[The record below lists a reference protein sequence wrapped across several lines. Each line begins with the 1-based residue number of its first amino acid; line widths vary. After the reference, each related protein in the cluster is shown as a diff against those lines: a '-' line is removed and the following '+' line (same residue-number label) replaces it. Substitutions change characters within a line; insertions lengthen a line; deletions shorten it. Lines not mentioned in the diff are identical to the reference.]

1 MQHSAPQACS
11 NLHQTCAKTK
21 AKASQTC
28 TNLSQTCVEIDAKPV
43 RTCLQPAQAYVKT
56 VSFCIML
63 LLNLFKPVPH
73 LYENPNFCS
82 LTCSNLTQAHT
93 KTRAKLDQ
101 TCTNLSPKCVYIEEK
116 PVGTCLL
123 PAQTC
128 AKNESFCNML
138 LLNLLKLTPNLCEN
152 QS

>member
-73 LYENPNFCS
+73 LYENQNFCS
-82 LTCSNLTQAHT
+82 QTCSNLTQAHT
-93 KTRAKLDQ
+93 KTKAKLDQ
-101 TCTNLSPKCVYIEEK
+101 TCTNLSQKCV
-116 PVGTCLL
+116 
-123 PAQTC
+123 
-128 AKNESFCNML
+128 
-138 LLNLLKLTPNLCEN
+138 
-152 QS
+152 

>member
-43 RTCLQPAQAYVKT
+43 RTCLPPAQAYVKT

-63 LLNLFKPVPH
+63 LLNLFKPDPH
-73 LYENPNFCS
+73 LYENQNFCS
-82 LTCSNLTQAHT
+82 QTCSNLTQAHT
-93 KTRAKLDQ
+93 KTKAKLDP
-101 TCTNLSPKCVYIEEK
+101 TCTNLSQKCV
-116 PVGTCLL
+116 
-123 PAQTC
+123 
-128 AKNESFCNML
+128 
-138 LLNLLKLTPNLCEN
+138 
-152 QS
+152 